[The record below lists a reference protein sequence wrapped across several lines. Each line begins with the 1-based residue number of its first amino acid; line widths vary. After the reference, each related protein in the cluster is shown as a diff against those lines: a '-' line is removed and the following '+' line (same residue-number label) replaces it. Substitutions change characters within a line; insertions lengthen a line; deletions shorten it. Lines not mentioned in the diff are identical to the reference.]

1 MEKRLIPTPRQYLTD
16 IIANS
21 MINEA
26 IASGDQAYIAAQKA
40 RYSNLS
46 EDEVIYSSEIRNPI
60 TGKYRTTMTVPPRG
74 FKLPSVNFRTGAVE
88 KMLDPN
94 AEIVDFVNTLTSIT
108 KPGFYYVKD
117 VNRYHLV
124 CNQELNIWE
133 ALKLT
138 GYEFDIKSFK
148 FVQYATGFDEITVAD
163 GHVDITCP
171 IVEGRLMVTY
181 LKKSAP
187 APQEEPVVKSMSTE
201 EQVEKVSEETKEPAE
216 PVNESAPVE
225 ETTEEQKTPV
235 QQKKKR

>member
-16 IIANS
+16 LIAKK

-26 IASGDQAYIAAQKA
+26 IADGDPNYIAIQKD
-40 RYSNLS
+40 RYTNLS
-46 EDEVIYSSEIRNPI
+46 EDEVIFSSEIRNPI
-60 TGKYRTTMTVPPRG
+60 TGKYRTNMTVPPRG
-74 FKLPSVNFRTGAVE
+74 FKLASITFSTGAVE

-94 AEIVDFVNTLTSIT
+94 AAIVDFVNTLTSIT

-117 VNRYHLV
+117 VKRYHLV
-124 CNQELNIWE
+124 FDRELNIWE

-148 FVQYATGFDEITVAD
+148 FVPYATGFDEVAVAD
-163 GHVDITCP
+163 GHVDISCP

-181 LKKSAP
+181 LRKTEP
-187 APQEEPVVKSMSTE
+187 VPQEEPVAKAMTLEEPVQEVTE
-201 EQVEKVSEETKEPAE
+201 EVKETPE

-225 ETTEEQKTPV
+225 ETTAEQKTTV